1 MIFHTKRNCFLKEES
16 LWEGAE
22 SGMLGFTPSEEEN
35 ASQEEKR
42 RRGSLAVMEGW
53 AALLV
58 GYLLPSLSPHASP
71 CLCSWPALFSV
82 LTPGARVVAEEGQ
95 MKAVVWSE
103 ECLSFLPFIPN
114 VPSCLSL
121 LSKALSPVIWC
132 PVFFQL
138 CCGFIIFSIEVIQ
151 GKAAHQRCDCI

>member
-53 AALLV
+53 A
-58 GYLLPSLSPHASP
+58 G
-71 CLCSWPALFSV
+71 
-82 LTPGARVVAEEGQ
+82 
-95 MKAVVWSE
+95 
-103 ECLSFLPFIPN
+103 
-114 VPSCLSL
+114 
-121 LSKALSPVIWC
+121 
-132 PVFFQL
+132 
-138 CCGFIIFSIEVIQ
+138 
-151 GKAAHQRCDCI
+151 